1 MSTTLYAD
9 SIEELI
15 DLKIEQ
21 KVLGEH
27 KGASIK
33 LQIKRGRPRKY
44 D

>member
-1 MSTTLYAD
+1 MSVTLYANNL
-9 SIEELI
+9 EELI

-21 KVLGEH
+21 KVLGQH

-44 D
+44 E